1 VREHI
6 LSDHPHAKLHVIAIW
21 EPVYAPDAS
30 DPYAARTNINPALF
44 SDPRA
49 VSFWDPHDI
58 SGNWFSH
65 QPLGGLGG
73 VPTVWDAYYAFAPS
87 AHWGQ
92 TGPTQLV
99 AAGSTIIGNTGALEH
114 AFLPLLR

>member
-6 LSDHPHAKLHVIAIW
+6 LTDHPHAKLHVIAIW

-30 DPYAARTNINPALF
+30 DPSAALTNINPALF
-44 SDPRA
+44 NDPRA
-49 VSFWDPHDI
+49 TSFWDPHEI

-73 VPTVWDAYYAFAPS
+73 GPTVWDAYYAFAPS
-87 AHWGQ
+87 AHWAQ
-92 TGPTQLV
+92 STLNHLV
-99 AAGSTIIGNTGALEH
+99 AAGSTIIGNTDGLEQS
-114 AFLPLLR
+114 FVPLLR